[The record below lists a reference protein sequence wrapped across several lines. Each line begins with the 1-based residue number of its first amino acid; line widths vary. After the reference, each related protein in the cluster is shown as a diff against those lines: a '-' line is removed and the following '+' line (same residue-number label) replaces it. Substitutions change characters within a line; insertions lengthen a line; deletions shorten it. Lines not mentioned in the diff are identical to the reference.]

1 MGDSGAGQGQPRDN
15 QRGESLAFLAAT
27 AFLTAPPSPRPCLF
41 TGRPGA
47 SSHLRAAG
55 DAVPEGR
62 TLSRGPSYSR
72 RFGHFPKP
80 ASRFRLCRLLRTVYK
95 CHLCFILILD
105 SLSLYHCP
113 SHSPH
118 RQNGIPSANTRL
130 AAIRPLLFILIPK

>member
-47 SSHLRAAG
+47 SSHLRAPG

-105 SLSLYHCP
+105 SLSLSIIVLHI
-113 SHSPH
+113 
-118 RQNGIPSANTRL
+118 IPIAKTKFL
-130 AAIRPLLFILIPK
+130 PQILDWLRFAHYYSF